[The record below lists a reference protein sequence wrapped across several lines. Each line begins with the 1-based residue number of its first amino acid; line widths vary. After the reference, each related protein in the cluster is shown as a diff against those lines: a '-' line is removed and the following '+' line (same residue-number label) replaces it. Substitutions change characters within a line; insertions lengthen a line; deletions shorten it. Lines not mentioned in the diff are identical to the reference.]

1 MTGRRRLL
9 LDEGPGERRA
19 VVLLDGLPE
28 RLWIERDGEPA
39 PPSAGARF
47 RARAAR
53 IERGLGLAF
62 LDLGGGEEAVLALT
76 GPAAAM
82 AQGQAVE
89 VEIAAPARRG
99 KAAVAGWIGAAS
111 GPPALL
117 QPAPSLL
124 DRLQAAAPD
133 CRIERGEAAREAAD
147 LAEEAVLVDIH
158 PLGGGASLALE
169 RTRGLTAIDV
179 DVGGAGGGD
188 SRRGAAKVN
197 RHAIHAAARLLRL
210 KGLGGLVVFDLAG
223 RGQDGPAVIEAARE
237 AFAPEAPGVAFGPVS
252 RLGVFH
258 LALPWRQRPVAE
270 LLVDPDG
277 APAARAVAQRMAR
290 AIEGQAASAVRVRG
304 VCAPEVAA
312 AAGEALT
319 AALTGRLGP
328 RFRIDAEPGRGREDY
343 EVRPHD

>member
-39 PPSAGARF
+39 PPLTGARL
-47 RARAAR
+47 RARVAR

-62 LDLGGGEEAVLALT
+62 LDLGGGDEAVLALT
-76 GPAAAM
+76 GPDAGIV
-82 AQGQAVE
+82 QGQALE
-89 VEIAAPARRG
+89 IEIAAPARRG
-99 KAAVAGWIGAAS
+99 KAAVATWVGASS
-111 GPPALL
+111 GSPALL
-117 QPAPSLL
+117 KPGPSLL

-147 LAEEAVLVDIH
+147 LAEEAVLADIH
-158 PLGGGASLALE
+158 PLGGGATLSLE
-169 RTRGLTAIDV
+169 RTRGLTAIDI

-197 RHAIHAAARLLRL
+197 RQATWAAARLLRL

-223 RGQDGPAVIEAARE
+223 RGQDGPAVIDAARE
-237 AFAPEAPGVAFGPVS
+237 AFTPEAPGVAFGPVS

-290 AIEGQAASAVRVRG
+290 AIEGQAASAVRVRAS
-304 VCAPEVAA
+304 CAPEVAA
-312 AAGEALT
+312 AADGALT
-319 AALTGRLGP
+319 AALTARLGP
-328 RFRIDAEPGRGREDY
+328 RFRIDGEPGRGREDFD
-343 EVRPHD
+343 VRADE